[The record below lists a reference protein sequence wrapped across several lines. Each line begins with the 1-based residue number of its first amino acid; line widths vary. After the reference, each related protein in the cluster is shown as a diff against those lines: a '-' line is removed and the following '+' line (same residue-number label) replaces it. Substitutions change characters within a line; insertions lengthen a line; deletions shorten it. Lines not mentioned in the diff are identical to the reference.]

1 MGAWS
6 ADPFGNDSAA
16 DWAWELDDATDWTS
30 VQELLTSVLDKN
42 PEDIDDDTS
51 TLVIAA
57 AEAVAHGLG
66 RPTQSDTYTESVQAF
81 VKRVPAPTADLIT
94 TAAQA
99 LDVAA
104 SPRGDLAELWADSD
118 SGQEWEAV
126 VAQVR
131 AALSHR

>member
-6 ADPFGNDSAA
+6 VEPFGNDSAA
-16 DWAWELDDATDWTS
+16 DWAWELDNAADWTPVHEVLAS
-30 VQELLTSVLDKN
+30 VIGED

-51 TLVIAA
+51 TIVIAA

-66 RPTQSDTYTESVQAF
+66 RPTQSDVYTESVQTF
-81 VKRVPAPTADLIT
+81 VKRVPAPPADLAT
-94 TAAQA
+94 TAVQA

-118 SGQEWEAV
+118 SQQEWVDA

-131 AALSHR
+131 AALAQG